1 MGELIL
7 VRPTDL
13 YEEQV
18 MSYREEMLKNE
29 DSFDGCAGLENV
41 QSFSEW
47 IDFEGRLKEQYKDGY
62 VPSEVF
68 LAVRQTDYVVV
79 GILDFRHPLSDF
91 LFQFGGN
98 IGYSVRPSERRKGY
112 ATEMLGLILPVCRE
126 FGEKR
131 VLLTCDK
138 DNEASRKIIISNQG
152 VLENEVEDTA
162 GLGQCGVIQRYWIT
176 L

>member
-1 MGELIL
+1 MRELIL

-18 MSYREEMLKNE
+18 MSYREEMLKNG

-41 QSFSEW
+41 QSFLEW
-47 IDFEGRLKEQYKDGY
+47 IDFERRLREQYKDGY

-68 LAVRQTDYVVV
+68 LAVRQRDQVVV
-79 GILDFRHPLSDF
+79 GILP
-91 LFQFGGN
+91 
-98 IGYSVRPSERRKGY
+98 I
-112 ATEMLGLILPVCRE
+112 CRE
-126 FGEKR
+126 FGEER

-138 DNEASRKIIISNQG
+138 DNEASRRTIISNHG
-152 VLENEVEDTA
+152 VLENEVEDTV
-162 GLGQCGVIQRYWIT
+162 GLGQCGVIQRYWIS

>member
-1 MGELIL
+1 MGELML

-18 MSYREEMLKNE
+18 MSYREEMLKNG

-41 QSFSEW
+41 QTFSEW
-47 IDFEGRLKEQYKDGY
+47 IDFERRLKELYKERY

-68 LAVRQTDYVVV
+68 LAVRKDDDVLV
-79 GILDFRHPLSDF
+79 GIIDFRHPLSDF
-91 LFQFGGN
+91 LFHFGGN
-98 IGYSVRPSERRKGY
+98 IGYSVRPSERGKGY
-112 ATEMLGLILPVCRE
+112 ATEMLGLILIICRE
-126 FGEKR
+126 FGEER

-138 DNEASRKIIISNQG
+138 DNEASRRTIISNHG
-152 VLENEVEDTA
+152 ILENEVEDTA
-162 GLGQCGVIQRYWIT
+162 GLGQCGIIQRYWIS